1 MTYSLHHGAERDI
14 ADAMDYYS
22 EHAGSAVA
30 VRFLQE
36 FERVANLLVDHPR
49 QSRPANPS
57 SRQRCRLLSKQCGN
71 DWGRRE
77 LLRPRFPGR

>member
-14 ADAMDYYS
+14 ADALDYYG

-36 FERVANLLVDHPR
+36 FERVANLLGNTLVSVPR
-49 QSRPANPS
+49 QREDGDPSR
-57 SRQRCRLLSKQCGN
+57 
-71 DWGRRE
+71 
-77 LLRPRFPGR
+77 